1 MRAGATHL
9 MTVAAAEFLA
19 AMTRG
24 LCPAASFGV
33 SVGKTVTKTTKY

>member
-19 AMTRG
+19 ALTRG
-24 LCPAASFGV
+24 LSPAAAFGV
-33 SVGKTVTKTTKY
+33 SVGKSVTKTTKH